1 MTLRASTGAG
11 IQTSNLNV
19 GAGSQDGVT
28 YSFAAMAFG
37 GNQHISY
44 FAGQTTINVA
54 QVATTIFSTVGD
66 GARLTIC
73 GSDGTNK
80 FSDTLIYGLSDTP
93 FVDITHT
100 AAGSPSARTYTNTS
114 GQLKLAMATGT
125 YSTVSFGSVT
135 GQR

>member
-37 GNQHISY
+37 GNQHVSY
-44 FAGQTTINVA
+44 LAGQTTTGVA
-54 QVATTIFSTVGD
+54 AVATTIFSTLGD
-66 GARLTIC
+66 GASLTVC
-73 GSDGTNK
+73 GSDGTNR
-80 FSDTLIYGLSDTP
+80 FSDTIIYGLSDTP
-93 FVDITHT
+93 VVTLTHT
-100 AAGSPSARTYTNTS
+100 AAGAPAARTYSNTS
-114 GQLKLAMATGT
+114 GQLKLLLASGT
-125 YSTVSFGSVT
+125 YAICAFGTVT